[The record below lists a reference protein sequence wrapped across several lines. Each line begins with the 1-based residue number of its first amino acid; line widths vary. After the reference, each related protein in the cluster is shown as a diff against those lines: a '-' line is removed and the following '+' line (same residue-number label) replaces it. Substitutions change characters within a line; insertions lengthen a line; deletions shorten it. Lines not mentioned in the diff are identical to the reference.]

1 MKKVYLI
8 GDCHA
13 SRILEHWNP
22 ETCPV
27 DFKVWGKAGNKA
39 FHFDPVKLFEEN
51 EDSSGVEDHN
61 LYIHYERLSLPYQ
74 DIKDDG
80 LILAWLGYVDIRQYL
95 SKYDNADQI
104 VKLYM
109 NSIINFYPNSE
120 IRFIEPLPQFTEMLL
135 KFEGISP
142 SYTYSQRLEQ
152 NFKFIQAL
160 NKYSLEY
167 GLQKPISQSQIKKA
181 VGLDEFTTEHTIKDR
196 PHPQDALEKIYMSK
210 IYDLFI
216 SECVD

>member
-22 ETCPV
+22 DNCPV
-27 DFKVWGKAGNKA
+27 DFKVWGKAGTKA
-39 FHFDPVKLFEEN
+39 FDFDPVKLFEEN

-61 LYIHYERLSLPYQ
+61 LYIQNQRLALGYKE
-74 DIKDDG
+74 IKDDG
-80 LILAWLGYVDIRQYL
+80 LILAWLGYMDIRQYL
-95 SKYDNADQI
+95 AKYNNADQV
-104 VKLYM
+104 VKIYM
-109 NSIINFYPNSE
+109 DAVVNFYPNSK

-142 SYTYSQRLEQ
+142 SYTYADRSEQ
-152 NFKFIQAL
+152 NQKFVDSL
-160 NKYSLEY
+160 RKYSLEY
-167 GLQKPISQSQIKKA
+167 GLEKPISQDQIKEA
-181 VGLDEFTTEHTIKDR
+181 VGFYEFEPKHTIKDR
-196 PHPQDALEKIYMSK
+196 PHPTDALEKKYMSK